1 VTAPPGV
8 LPVVLPTPLVEAPR
22 LAAALGLAGPL
33 LVKRDDLT
41 GFAVAG
47 NKARQLRP
55 LVADAQGAGADVL
68 VTGGTAGSNFVQAA
82 AAAAAWAGMRCVLVI
97 AGHPPVPPLH
107 PNLAAALAWGA
118 ELRFTRDADRRS
130 VDAALP
136 AAADALAAAGGRPY
150 VMPRGGASPVGA
162 EAYRTAVDELLSQ
175 LDGTHGHKGPR
186 MVVVI
191 AAGAGGTLAGLVAGN
206 VARGRP
212 LRIVGASVSRP
223 PREVAGR
230 VLDLAVA
237 VARRHGDPE
246 PTSDDVELVDA
257 RGPGHGLPSP
267 AGESAS
273 ALALRT
279 EGLVLDPVYTAKALA
294 ALPSV
299 AGDGP
304 ALFWHT
310 GGLLDAVAGWVG
322 AAPSSI
328 PGVSGVAS

>member
-1 VTAPPGV
+1 MTALPGA

-55 LVADAQGAGADVL
+55 LVADAQAVGADVL

-82 AAAAAWAGMRCVLVI
+82 AAAAAWAGMRCVLLI

-118 ELRFTRDADRRS
+118 ELRFTHDADRGS

-136 AAADALAAAGGRPY
+136 AAADGLAAAGGRPY

-162 EAYRTAVDELLSQ
+162 EAYRTAVDELLAQ
-175 LDGTHGHKGPR
+175 LDGRRP
-186 MVVVI
+186 VVVI

-223 PREVAGR
+223 PDEVAGR

-237 VARRHGDPE
+237 VARRHGGAE
-246 PTSDDVELVDA
+246 PTADDVELVDA

-294 ALPSV
+294 VLPSV

-310 GGLLDAVAGWVG
+310 GGLLDAVAGG
-322 AAPSSI
+322 
-328 PGVSGVAS
+328 GVAS

>member
-1 VTAPPGV
+1 MTDP
-8 LPVVLPTPLVEAPR
+8 LPVVLPTPLVDAPR
-22 LAAALGLAGPL
+22 LASALGLAGPL

-47 NKARQLRP
+47 NKARQLGP
-55 LVADAQGAGADVL
+55 LMSDARASGADVL

-97 AGHPPVPPLH
+97 AGPPPVAPLH
-107 PNLAAALAWGA
+107 PNLAAATGWGA
-118 ELRFTRDADRRS
+118 ELRFTGDVDRTS
-130 VDAALP
+130 VDAGLP
-136 AAADALAAAGGRPY
+136 VVAAELAAAGHRPY
-150 VMPRGGASPVGA
+150 GMPRGGASPVGA
-162 EAYRTAVDELLSQ
+162 EAYRTAVDEVLAQ
-175 LDGTHGHKGPR
+175 LDGRRP
-186 MVVVI
+186 VAVI

-223 PREVAGR
+223 PEEVAGR
-230 VLDLAVA
+230 VLDLAVQ

-246 PTSDDVELVDA
+246 PTPDDVDLVDA

-267 AGESAS
+267 AGEAAA

-294 ALPSV
+294 VLPSV
-299 AGDGP
+299 AGNGP

-310 GGLLDAVAGWVG
+310 GGLLDAVAGWLR
-322 AAPSSI
+322 ASS
-328 PGVSGVAS
+328 SDARAGVAS

>member
-1 VTAPPGV
+1 MTALPGA
-8 LPVVLPTPLVEAPR
+8 LPVVLPTPLVDADR

-55 LVADAQGAGADVL
+55 LVADAQAVGADAL

-162 EAYRTAVDELLSQ
+162 EAYRTAVDELLIQ
-175 LDGTHGHKGPR
+175 LDGHHGHKGPR
-186 MVVVI
+186 IVVVI
-191 AAGAGGTLAGLVAGN
+191 ATGAGGTLAGLVAGN

-237 VARRHGDPE
+237 VARRHGDA
-246 PTSDDVELVDA
+246 ELVDA
-257 RGPGHGLPSP
+257 RGPGHGLASP
-267 AGESAS
+267 AGESAA

-322 AAPSSI
+322 ATPSSL